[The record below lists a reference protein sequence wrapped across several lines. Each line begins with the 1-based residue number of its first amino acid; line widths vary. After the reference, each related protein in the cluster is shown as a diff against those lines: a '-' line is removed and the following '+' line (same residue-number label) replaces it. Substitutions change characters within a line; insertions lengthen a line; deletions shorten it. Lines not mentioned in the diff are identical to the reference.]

1 MIQLKVYQSEA
12 STDAEAIFLD
22 LYETQPIKL
31 TLSVEDITTAD
42 ATSVFS
48 RTFKVPATR
57 HNNEFFQ
64 NAFELDGI
72 DFDITIKKP
81 AQILVDG
88 SEFKVGHVRLQKIY
102 ANGDLDKI
110 DYELLFLG
118 ETRDFSSIIG
128 EKPLCQLVMTDF
140 DWDDNPVE
148 YTNAAD
154 FIGPFNYND
163 VVGSWNA
170 YPENAS
176 LTAGTADGDLLF
188 PLIDHGNTY
197 DDAGNPEQGMIKIAG
212 SDRFTQSSNSLSLDR
227 LKPMIRAK
235 RVWDQIFEDSGY
247 TYTSTFLNSD
257 LFHQMYISAF
267 GNEEKVGADV
277 GQITTTIFES
287 SNPTNGENDVQA
299 YMFNDNVTSN
309 VGGYYNVGSSD
320 VGPGGTGSYF
330 ISPGTATIAGNYYI
344 MEISAQVDAQLEN
357 SDGTFTSI
365 PSAVQLCVVSSIGGT
380 ITQTIATGNFT
391 YNMNTSIL
399 NYDSRNGGYQIQ
411 AGDILQVFITP
422 SGTYDLSMVDNTYWD
437 CTAAPGDYY
446 APADLSCEYRQID
459 FIKDVLTMFRLVLQ
473 PDKNKPNN
481 FIIEPWQEFI
491 GSGTTYD
498 WSNKLVREKDFVS
511 EPLFNTQSAEIE
523 YTMQED
529 EDLINAFHQDNTKH
543 AYGWLRFNSGNELL
557 KGTRDVEVLGISPT
571 PIDQINHG
579 TNAPHPYPQWILPTI
594 IEVTGENFDR
604 LPIVTNTRFL
614 FYNGEQNIAVAQD
627 DWYLDNDTGNPVLQ
641 TTWPLVSPYENW
653 PVTQTSLNLNFFNDT
668 RYYINPDPGTGYY
681 DQGSTLFDE
690 YWSRYISSIYNK
702 FSRRVTAYFTLNN
715 VDLQDLT
722 FDDLIFIDGKYY
734 RPEKIVDA
742 QIGERTAVKVQ
753 LITYKDKRPVWLDEP
768 LTGFSVVVSDG
779 DCFGDPGSVQ
789 VTTNGTPQFDW
800 EIAAIGLSGTY
811 NAPAGNAPYIFDI
824 NNVPI
829 GTHELVVTDSLG
841 RDATVTVSISPS
853 SSTPV
858 TATWVVTDATVCTN
872 PGCNGE
878 VVVTPAGGQG
888 PYTITWIDG
897 QPGFT
902 RTNLCSLDYQFYI
915 TDSVG
920 CQSDVY
926 TAEISCVQPP
936 IFKYDAR
943 EHLNSCTQLSAQ
955 SYIIESPFQLPL
967 QQTLTLNEIPG
978 CFQIIAEST
987 NTPSYT
993 VDALSV
999 DCAQCSGTSFNS
1011 WQIDSCDTPTISS
1024 FLDNPTT
1031 ALAPGDVVTTNETGS
1046 QCWEIISQSIA
1057 APTKTMNNKYNN
1069 CTECEVANSFQ
1080 YYASFCDGST
1090 APLHFNSG
1098 TTLAVG
1104 SVVKVLDGIYANKC
1118 VTIIV
1123 ENPGATTFGNL
1134 NTFAVYNDC
1143 VDCEYQPGDRT
1154 YVTLQE
1160 CDTNPIVP
1168 AAILAASTTLIPTT
1182 FQVGDFVTLQC
1193 RPGCWEI
1200 ITKETTGPG
1209 VQWFDLI
1216 DTIYDTCTDCNTAE
1230 GAVTY
1235 WEVERCASLP
1245 GGGTTDV
1252 IKAYSGQTPV
1262 VGDFVRYLLPNNYAG
1277 EVTGTSA
1284 TVAVRTSVMQIVTGC
1299 SDPVIGTNPCGTN
1312 PT

>member
-12 STDAEAIFLD
+12 STDADAIFLD

-64 NAFELDGI
+64 NAFEIDGI

-88 SEFKVGHVRLQKIY
+88 AEFRVGHVRLQKIY

-118 ETRDFSSIIG
+118 ETRDFSSIVG

-140 DWDDNPVE
+140 DWDDNPVA

-176 LTAGTADGDLLF
+176 LTAGTADGDILF

-227 LKPMIRAK
+227 LKPMVRAK
-235 RVWDQIFEDSGY
+235 RVWDQIFQDSGY

-277 GQITTTIFES
+277 GQITTSIFES

-299 YMFNDNVTSN
+299 FMFNDNVASN

-330 ISPGTATIAGNYYI
+330 IAPGTATIAGNYYL
-344 MEISAQVDAQLEN
+344 MEISAEVDAQFEN
-357 SDGTFTSI
+357 SDYTFTMI
-365 PSAVQLCVVSSIGGT
+365 PSAVQLCVVSSIGGP

-391 YNMNTSIL
+391 GNMNLSIL

-422 SGTYDLSMVDNTYWD
+422 SGTYDISMVDNTYWD

-446 APADLSCEYRQID
+446 APADFDCEYRQID

-498 WSNKLVREKDFVS
+498 WSDKLVRDKDFVS

-529 EDLINAFHQDNTKH
+529 EDLINSFHQDNTKH

-557 KGTRDVEVLGISPT
+557 KGTREVTVEGISPT

-579 TNAPHPYPQWILPTI
+579 SNAPHPYPQWVLPTI

-604 LPIVTNTRFL
+604 LPIKTNTRFL
-614 FYNGEQNIAVAQD
+614 FYNGEQDIAVAQD

-653 PVTQTSLNLNFFNDT
+653 PVQQTSLNLNFFNDT

-690 YWSRYISSIYNK
+690 YWSRYISSLYNK

-715 VDLQDLT
+715 VDLQDIS
-722 FDDLIFIDGKYY
+722 FDDLIFVDGKYY
-734 RPEKIVDA
+734 RPEKIIDA
-742 QIGERTAVKVQ
+742 QIGERTKVKVQ
-753 LITYKDKRPVWLDEP
+753 LITYKDKRPIWVDEP

-779 DCFGDPGSVQ
+779 DCAGDPGSIQ
-789 VTTNGTPQFDW
+789 VTTNGTPNFTW
-800 EIAAIGLSGTY
+800 LLENNGLTGSYAAPS
-811 NAPAGNAPYIFDI
+811 GNAPYIFTI
-824 NNVPI
+824 NNVPLGI
-829 GTHELVVTDSLG
+829 DQLIVTDSVG
-841 RDATVTVSISPS
+841 REATVTIEVSPS
-853 SSTPV
+853 TATPV
-858 TATWVVTDATVCTN
+858 TATWVVTNATDCTA
-872 PGCNGE
+872 PCNGE
-878 VVVTPAGGQG
+878 VVVTPSGGTG
-888 PYTITWIDG
+888 PYTIDWIDG
-897 QPGFT
+897 YSGFS
-902 RTNLCSLDYQFYI
+902 RTGLCPNDYYFFI
-915 TDSVG
+915 TDSLG
-920 CQSDVY
+920 CQSQ
-926 TAEISCVQPP
+926 TFNASISCVTQSYVYRV
-936 IFKYDAR
+936 K
-943 EHLNSCTQLSAQ
+943 EHLNNCNALSTLD
-955 SYIIESPFQLPL
+955 YIIDAGAQLPL
-967 QQTLTLNEIPG
+967 GQTLTLNEIQG
-978 CFQIIAEST
+978 CFQIMGTSAL
-987 NTPSYT
+987 TPSYT
-993 VDALSV
+993 VDALST
-999 DCAQCSGTSFNS
+999 DCAQCTGGSFFS
-1011 WQIDSCDTPTISS
+1011 WEIENCDDPTDVRYLNIPLQSLS
-1024 FLDNPTT
+1024 V
-1031 ALAPGDVVTTNETGS
+1031 GQVVTIQEPGNTD
-1046 QCWEIISQSIA
+1046 CYEIIQQSA
-1057 APTKTMNNKYNN
+1057 TTGVWDMDQLYRDCPS
-1069 CTECEVANSFQ
+1069 CTGTAQGYQ
-1080 YYASFCDGST
+1080 YYCVFCDGQTS
-1090 APLHFNSG
+1090 PYYFNSNIVL
-1098 TTLAVG
+1098 TLNGPAYEVLNG
-1104 SVVKVLDGIYANKC
+1104 PFTGRCVKPVLA
-1118 VTIIV
+1118 
-1123 ENPGATTFGNL
+1123 NPGATTFG
-1134 NTFAVYNDC
+1134 D
-1143 VDCEYQPGDRT
+1143 
-1154 YVTLQE
+1154 
-1160 CDTNPIVP
+1160 
-1168 AAILAASTTLIPTT
+1168 
-1182 FQVGDFVTLQC
+1182 
-1193 RPGCWEI
+1193 
-1200 ITKETTGPG
+1200 
-1209 VQWFDLI
+1209 I
-1216 DTIYDTCTDCNTAE
+1216 DTSVSYTDCNTCL
-1230 GAVTY
+1230 GVTQPTCHNIAVTSIGGATGLY
-1235 WEVERCASLP
+1235 QRNGVSYSWALRGGSTTVCADP
-1245 GGGTTDV
+1245 GTV
-1252 IKAYSGQTPV
+1252 IVT
-1262 VGDFVRYLLPNNYAG
+1262 
-1277 EVTGTSA
+1277 TGTASISNLGSNCA
-1284 TVAVRTSVMQIVTGC
+1284 TNADC
-1299 SDPVIGTNPCGTN
+1299 
-1312 PT
+1312 